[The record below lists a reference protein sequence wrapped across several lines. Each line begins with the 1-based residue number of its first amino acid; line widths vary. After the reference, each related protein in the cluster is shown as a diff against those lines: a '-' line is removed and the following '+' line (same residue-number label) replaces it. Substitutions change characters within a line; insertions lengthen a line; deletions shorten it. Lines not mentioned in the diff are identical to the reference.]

1 MRHRKKTVKLGRT
14 SAHRDAL
21 LSSLVC
27 NLIAEKRI
35 TTTLAKAR
43 AARSMAEKM
52 VTLGKRGTLADR
64 RRAISLLH
72 RKDRVAELF
81 SNIAPGYA
89 GRAGGYTRIIKVG
102 RRQGDNSELA
112 ILEWV
117 DRAAVAPKKETEE
130 NESASTAE

>member
-1 MRHRKKTVKLGRT
+1 MRHRQKTVKLGRT
-14 SAHRDAL
+14 SSHRAAL
-21 LSSLVC
+21 LSGLVC

-52 VTLGKRGTLADR
+52 VTIGKRGTLADR

-81 SNIAPGYA
+81 DQIAPGFA
-89 GRAGGYTRIIKVG
+89 GRAGGYTRIIKMG
-102 RRQGDNSELA
+102 RRPGDNSEVA
-112 ILEWV
+112 ILEWI
-117 DRAAVAPKKETEE
+117 DRTAVVPQNSTEN
-130 NESASTAE
+130 NESVSTAE

>member
-14 SAHRDAL
+14 SAHREAL
-21 LSSLVC
+21 LSGLVC

-52 VTLGKRGTLADR
+52 VTIGKRGTLADR

-72 RKDRVAELF
+72 QKDRVAELF
-81 SNIAPGYA
+81 NSIAPGYA
-89 GRAGGYTRIIKVG
+89 GRAGGYTRIIKMG
-102 RRQGDNSELA
+102 RRPGDNSEVA

-117 DRAAVAPKKETEE
+117 DRSAEVPQNGTDKNQSAP
-130 NESASTAE
+130 TAE

>member
-1 MRHRKKTVKLGRT
+1 MRHRKITVKLGRT
-14 SAHRDAL
+14 ASHRDAL
-21 LSSLVC
+21 LSGLVC

-72 RKDRVAELF
+72 QKDRVAELF
-81 SNIAPGYA
+81 NNIAPGYA
-89 GRAGGYTRIIKVG
+89 ERAGGYTRIIKVG
-102 RRQGDNSELA
+102 RRMGDNSEVA

-117 DRAAVAPKKETEE
+117 DRVATTLQKGTEE
-130 NESASTAE
+130 NQSAPIAE

>member
-21 LSSLVC
+21 LSGLVC

-64 RRAISLLH
+64 RRAISLL
-72 RKDRVAELF
+72 RQKDRVAELF
-81 SNIAPGYA
+81 SDIAPGYA

-102 RRQGDNSELA
+102 RRQGDNAEQA

-117 DRAAVAPKKETEE
+117 DRAVVAPKQSTVE
-130 NESASTAE
+130 NEPATTAE